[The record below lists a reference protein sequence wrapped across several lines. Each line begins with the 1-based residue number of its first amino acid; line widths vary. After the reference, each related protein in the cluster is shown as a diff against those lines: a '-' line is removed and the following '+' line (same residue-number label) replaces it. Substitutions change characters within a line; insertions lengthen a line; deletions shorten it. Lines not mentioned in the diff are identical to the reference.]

1 MKRKVLSSALAVLI
15 LLCFTQPAAALL
27 LPNQRGTTITAIA
40 RLPVISVSVPASAD
54 VLINP
59 LQFPVEIDSGS
70 TRDQIICSDAVMS
83 SYSDVPLSVGVQ
95 VTGAV
100 KEGSDMTLATAPTNK
115 TGTAKEAFVY
125 FEIVQSNYEE
135 VRRSLW
141 AESYDPAKHVPV
153 SNGTPQT
160 KADMLRLEPLNK
172 YGEVAKGGYAQF
184 RLAGDA
190 VRTPTNEWNESD
202 GIDVMIAFT
211 FKPISYVS

>member
-27 LPNQRGTTITAIA
+27 LPNQRGTAITAIA
-40 RLPVISVSVPASAD
+40 RLPIISVSVPASAD

-59 LQFPVEIDSGS
+59 FQFPVEIDGESR
-70 TRDQIICSDAVMS
+70 RDQIICSDAVMS
-83 SYSDVPLSVGVQ
+83 SYSDIPLTVGAK
-95 VTGAV
+95 VTGKV
-100 KEGSDMTLATAPTNK
+100 KEGSDMTLAATPTNK
-115 TGTAKEAFVY
+115 AGTAKEAFVY

-141 AESYDPAKHVPV
+141 AEAYDPTKHIVVTEGESPAR
-153 SNGTPQT
+153 T
-160 KADMLRLEPLNK
+160 DMLTLEPLNK
-172 YGEVAKGGYAQF
+172 YGEVAKGGHAQF

-190 VRTPTNEWNESD
+190 VRKPESEWNQKD

-211 FKPISYVS
+211 FTPVSYVS

>member
-141 AESYDPAKHVPV
+141 AEAYDPTKHIVVTEGESPAR
-153 SNGTPQT
+153 T
-160 KADMLRLEPLNK
+160 DMLTLEPLNK
-172 YGEVAKGGYAQF
+172 YGEVAKGGHAQF

-190 VRTPTNEWNESD
+190 VRKPESEWNQKD

-211 FKPISYVS
+211 FTPVSYVS